1 MVVPM
6 GKFQFF
12 GSVKLG
18 YVEVKMEFSKEN
30 LKEAKRQIDSTL
42 HKLRETIKTLESKE
56 NAERYKS
63 QITLAKRRVKA
74 FEIANWFI
82 ENELDK

>member
-1 MVVPM
+1 MD
-6 GKFQFF
+6 
-12 GSVKLG
+12 
-18 YVEVKMEFSKEN
+18 FSKDE

-42 HKLRETIKTLESKE
+42 HKLRETIKAFEAKE
-56 NAERYKS
+56 NTERYKS

-82 ENELDK
+82 ENEINKN

>member
-1 MVVPM
+1 M
-6 GKFQFF
+6 
-12 GSVKLG
+12 
-18 YVEVKMEFSKEN
+18 EVKMEFSKED

-42 HKLRETIKTLESKE
+42 HKLRETIKTFESKE

-82 ENELDK
+82 ENELLRK

>member
-1 MVVPM
+1 MSHSDYQTRNGDQM
-6 GKFQFF
+6 D
-12 GSVKLG
+12 
-18 YVEVKMEFSKEN
+18 FSRDD
-30 LKEAKRQIDSTL
+30 LIEAKRQIDSTL
-42 HKLRETIKTLESKE
+42 HKLRETIKTFESKE

-82 ENELDK
+82 KNELDK